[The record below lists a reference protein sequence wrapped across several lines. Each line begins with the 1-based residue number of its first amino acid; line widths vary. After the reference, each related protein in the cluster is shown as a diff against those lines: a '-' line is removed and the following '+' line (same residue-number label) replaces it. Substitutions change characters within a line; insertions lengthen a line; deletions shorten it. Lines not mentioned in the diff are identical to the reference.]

1 MYSYMYHTICSFI
14 NRSKMHMYMYYGVD
28 DERHLV
34 IPMHSIVLQYYSRT
48 ASAVQPNRPNRP
60 RDIKEREPRSR
71 TATLRNVHRRP
82 FNPSVRSRFPEK
94 GGPQQS
100 RARGKK
106 RYRYAHALLLR
117 HHPLPDHLPGRP
129 SPLSHKLFDSEN
141 RPRRVVVHVHIMIL

>member
-106 RYRYAHALLLR
+106 EIAMPTHSYCGTTRFPITFPA
-117 HHPLPDHLPGRP
+117 GRVP
-129 SPLSHKLFDSEN
+129 S
-141 RPRRVVVHVHIMIL
+141 HISYSIPKTGREE